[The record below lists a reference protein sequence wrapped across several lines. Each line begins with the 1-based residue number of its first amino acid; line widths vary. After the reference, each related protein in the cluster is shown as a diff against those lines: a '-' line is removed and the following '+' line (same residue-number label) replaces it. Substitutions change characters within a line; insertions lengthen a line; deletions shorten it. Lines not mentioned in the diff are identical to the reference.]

1 MENVVQDHVHYYE
14 SVLETEQLPRSIFA
28 EKYQVGW
35 KRHVAQAVKVLK
47 GLVSRGNR

>member
-1 MENVVQDHVHYYE
+1 MEDLIKAICMIMSLYWKANNF
-14 SVLETEQLPRSIFA
+14 LRSIFA

-35 KRHVAQAVKVLK
+35 KRHVAQTVKVLK